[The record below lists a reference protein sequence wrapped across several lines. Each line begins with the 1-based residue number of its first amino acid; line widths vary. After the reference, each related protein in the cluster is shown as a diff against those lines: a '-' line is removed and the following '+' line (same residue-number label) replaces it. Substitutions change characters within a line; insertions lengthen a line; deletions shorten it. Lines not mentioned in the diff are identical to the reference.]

1 MDSRTDWIGFS
12 LLDRSVASELPLPSL
27 ARPLRFPFRARTGRG
42 AIASID
48 RPTDRPIQ
56 ATHSLI
62 MRRRRDEGRGVSPT
76 VACPHDRSR
85 PPACRFSSPQFL
97 VPFRS
102 GLPPPP
108 QLCLLLGATVHD
120 PFAKEREGKK
130 TIFCFTHCSWSPGQ
144 WSLAMSLYTPL
155 IRPFRTASSAPYTRK
170 KKKQINRS
178 HDKLSLYEIQVHQN
192 SKFNIQ
198 VELLHQTQIGDV
210 KRNHALLPLTLLA
223 LN

>member
-85 PPACRFSSPQFL
+85 PPAPRLPFLISSVLRAIQDCP
-97 VPFRS
+97 R
-102 GLPPPP
+102 PPS
-108 QLCLLLGATVHD
+108 
-120 PFAKEREGKK
+120 FACFWVQQCMTLSQKRERKK
-130 TIFCFTHCSWSPGQ
+130 KQSFCFTHCSWSPGQ

-155 IRPFRTASSAPYTRK
+155 IRAFRTASSAPYTRK
-170 KKKQINRS
+170 KKNR
-178 HDKLSLYEIQVHQN
+178 
-192 SKFNIQ
+192 
-198 VELLHQTQIGDV
+198 
-210 KRNHALLPLTLLA
+210 
-223 LN
+223 